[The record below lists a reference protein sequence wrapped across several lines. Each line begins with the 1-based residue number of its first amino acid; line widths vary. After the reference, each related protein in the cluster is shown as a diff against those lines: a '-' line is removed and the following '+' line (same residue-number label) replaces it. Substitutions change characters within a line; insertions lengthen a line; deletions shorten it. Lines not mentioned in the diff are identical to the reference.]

1 MKNIDTHLIIFI
13 TCSQKKLAELSKKNN
28 LDQFIHVSA
37 LGVEDAIDSKYAS
50 SKIKGE
56 NAIKNISENYVILK
70 PSLIYSV
77 DDKFTT
83 MLMSMIKIFQY
94 FQFITREKQ
103 HFIQFMFLICVK

>member
-1 MKNIDTHLIIFI
+1 MFP
-13 TCSQKKLAELSKKNN
+13 KKLAELSKKNN

-50 SKIKGE
+50 SKINGE
-56 NAIKNISENYVILK
+56 NEIKNISENYVILK

-83 MLMSMIKIFQY
+83 MLMSMIKKYFQY
-94 FQFITREKQ
+94 FQFITRKNNILSNSC
-103 HFIQFMFLICVK
+103 F